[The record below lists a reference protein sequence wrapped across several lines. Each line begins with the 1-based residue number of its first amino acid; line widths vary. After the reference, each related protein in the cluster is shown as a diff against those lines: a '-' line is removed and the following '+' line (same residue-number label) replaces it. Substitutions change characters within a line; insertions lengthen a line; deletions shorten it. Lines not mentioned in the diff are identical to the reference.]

1 MHPRKSCTQKNCKSL
16 PNISFSSKKHL
27 RIPHDLSWYE
37 TSVQCLKP
45 AERIFPVVENEK
57 LSNQAATS
65 QGTNL
70 GNVEKIQNYAFTF
83 LELRNFSRLKTFDEL
98 FTGIEPRV
106 FSNIYGMEAQFQKR
120 NERLAFSQN

>member
-1 MHPRKSCTQKNCKSL
+1 MDHDLQVEMHPRKSCTQKNCKSL

-27 RIPHDLSWYE
+27 RIPHDLSWYK

-45 AERIFPVVENEK
+45 AERIFPVVENQK

-70 GNVEKIQNYAFTF
+70 GKVEKNPKLCFH
-83 LELRNFSRLKTFDEL
+83 FS
-98 FTGIEPRV
+98 GIEK
-106 FSNIYGMEAQFQKR
+106 FQSVE
-120 NERLAFSQN
+120 NF